1 MNNENFNDYKNT
13 TGNERK
19 KALSEFNLS
28 YLTSYF
34 IRDQDKFLDEWTYSM
49 ISVINSHGL
58 VLGKF
63 RSLFKKCT
71 STCTTCFRQI
81 LGSHPK
87 TLTKN
92 DMQIP
97 IIC

>member
-34 IRDQDKFLDEWTYSM
+34 IRDQDKFLDEWTY
-49 ISVINSHGL
+49 
-58 VLGKF
+58 
-63 RSLFKKCT
+63 
-71 STCTTCFRQI
+71 
-81 LGSHPK
+81 
-87 TLTKN
+87 
-92 DMQIP
+92 D
-97 IIC
+97 